1 MKSTK
6 KKSTSGGTG
15 VDNGWMV
22 SKCQDLI
29 RTFNPVTHSVDTHC
43 LEALG
48 DVKSPVSSKIKN
60 YDYSYSWKYIQDVK
74 PENLFVQ
81 QVVYG
86 CFKETSVLKVR

>member
-6 KKSTSGGTG
+6 KKSCSGGTG

-48 DVKSPVSSKIKN
+48 DVKSLVSIKN
-60 YDYSYSWKYIQDVK
+60 LIVK
-74 PENLFVQ
+74 IMIIFLTI
-81 QVVYG
+81 YTG
-86 CFKETSVLKVR
+86 CET